1 MPRRIN
7 HIVQSRHDIQVAVL
21 VEVAGVPGGVVPGG
35 LGQVFLDEGFVVV
48 VEGRHE
54 TGRHRQLYADFA
66 QGF

>member
-35 LGQVFLDEGFVVV
+35 LSQVFLDEGFVVV

-54 TGRHRQLYADFA
+54 AGRHGQLYADFA